1 MARIA
6 VGGWQHET
14 NTFAPAKADFAAF
27 EETGGWP
34 GLSRGREMFDAV
46 EGVHLPITG
55 AMETLDRR
63 GHELVPLLWCA
74 ATPSAHVTEDAFER
88 IAQMLLSDLKQA
100 LPVDGVYLD
109 LHGAMVCEHFED
121 GEGEFLKRLR
131 ALVGDDLPVAVSLDL
146 HANVTE
152 DMVRHATVLDI
163 FRAYPHV
170 DMGETGARTAEH
182 LHRLIETGERWASAF
197 RRTDFVIPLNW
208 GCTLVD
214 PAKSL
219 YERVPDLIADQV
231 TAVSL
236 ACGFHLS
243 DIAEMG
249 PGMVAYALDQ
259 DAADSAADALLE
271 LVNESEAAF
280 AGRIWDPG
288 EAVAEAINRA
298 AGAGAPVVLADTQ
311 DNPGGGGT
319 GDSTGLL
326 RALVEG
332 RASGAVLGVL
342 CDPDAAAAAH
352 AAGVG
357 AQLSLDLGGKSGAAG
372 QEPYA
377 AHYKVLA
384 LGDGRFTATGPM
396 WLGSRMR
403 LGPMALLEVSGVR
416 VLVGSKAE
424 QAADQ
429 SMFRHLGVEP
439 AEQSIMALKSSVHF
453 RNDFQ
458 DIADSVLVVAAP
470 GPVYAD
476 PGRLDF
482 LNMRP
487 GVRLV
492 PRGSPD

>member
-6 VGGWQHET
+6 VAGWQHET
-14 NTFAPAKADFAAF
+14 NTFAPVKADFAAF
-27 EETGGWP
+27 EQAGGWP

-55 AMETLDRR
+55 AIETLDRH
-63 GHELVPLLWCA
+63 GHQLVPLRWCA

-88 IAQMLLSDLKQA
+88 ISEMLLVDLERA

-109 LHGAMVCEHFED
+109 LHGAMVCEHLQD
-121 GEGEFLKRLR
+121 GEGELLRRLR
-131 ALVGDDLPVAVSLDL
+131 ALVGDDLPVTVSLDL
-146 HANVTE
+146 HANLTE
-152 DMVRHATVLDI
+152 AMARHTSVLDAY
-163 FRAYPHV
+163 RTYPHV
-170 DMGETGARTAEH
+170 DMGETGARAAGH
-182 LHRLIETGERWASAF
+182 LHRLLETGERWATAL
-197 RRTDFVIPLNW
+197 RRTPFVIPLNW

-219 YERVPDLIADQV
+219 YAQLPHLIADPV

-236 ACGFHLS
+236 ACGFPLA

-249 PGMVAYALDQ
+249 PGMVAYGRDQ

-271 LVNESEAAF
+271 LVNDNEAAF
-280 AGRIWDPG
+280 AGRIWDAH
-288 EAVAEAINRA
+288 EAVAEALARA
-298 AGAGAPVVLADTQ
+298 GSASGPVILADTQ

-319 GDSTGLL
+319 GDTTGLL

-332 RASGAVLGVL
+332 GATGAVLGLLV
-342 CDPDAAAAAH
+342 DPDAATAAH

-357 AQLSLDLGGKSGAAG
+357 AQLSLELGGKSAAAD
-372 QEPYA
+372 QAPYA
-377 AHYKVLA
+377 GRYKVLA

-403 LGPMALLEVSGVR
+403 LGPMALLEVGGVR
-416 VLVGSKAE
+416 VAVASKAM

-429 SMFRHLGVEP
+429 AMFRHLGVEP
-439 AEQSIMALKSSVHF
+439 AGQSVMALKSSVHF

-458 DIADSVLVVAAP
+458 DIADSILVAAAP

-482 LNMRP
+482 RNLRP
-487 GVRLV
+487 GLRLT
-492 PRGSPD
+492 PRTKPG

>member
-14 NTFAPAKADFAAF
+14 NTFAPVKADFAAF

-34 GLSRGREMFDAV
+34 GLSRGGELFDAV

-63 GHELVPLLWCA
+63 GHELVPLLWCS

-88 IAQMLLSDLKQA
+88 IAQMLLSDLEHA

-152 DMVRHATVLDI
+152 DMVRYATVLDI

-236 ACGFHLS
+236 ACGFHLA

-259 DAADSAADALLE
+259 GAADNAADALLE

-288 EAVAEAINRA
+288 EAVAEAISRA
-298 AGAGAPVVLADTQ
+298 AGAGAPVIIADTQ

-332 RASGAVLGVL
+332 QATGAVLGVL
-342 CDPDAAAAAH
+342 CDGQAAAAAH

-357 AQLSLDLGGKSGAAG
+357 AQLSLDLGGKSGADG
-372 QEPYA
+372 QQPYA
-377 AHYKVLA
+377 AHYQVLA

-458 DIADSVLVVAAP
+458 DIADSILVVAAP

-482 LNMRP
+482 RNMRA

-492 PRGSPD
+492 PRGN

>member
-6 VGGWQHET
+6 IGGWQHET
-14 NTFAPAKADFAAF
+14 NTFAPVKADFAAF
-27 EETGGWP
+27 EEAGGWP
-34 GLSRGREMFDAV
+34 GLSRGQELFDAV

-55 AMETLDRR
+55 AMEALDRH

-88 IAQMLLSDLKQA
+88 ISEMFLSDLEKV

-131 ALVGDDLPVAVSLDL
+131 ALLGDDVPVAVSLDL

-152 DMVRHATVLDI
+152 AMVRNASVLDI
-163 FRAYPHV
+163 YRAYPHV
-170 DMGETGARTAEH
+170 DMGETGARTAAH
-182 LHRLIETGERWASAF
+182 LHRLLETGERWASAF

-219 YERVPDLIADQV
+219 YGKMPGLIAEPV

-236 ACGFHLS
+236 ALGFHLA

-249 PGMVAYALDQ
+249 PGMVAYARDQ
-259 DAADSAADALLE
+259 KAADKAADALLQW
-271 LVNESEAAF
+271 VNEQEAAF
-280 AGRIWDPG
+280 AGRIWDPD
-288 EAVAEAINRA
+288 EAVAEAITRANRA
-298 AGAGAPVVLADTQ
+298 DAPVVLADTQ

-332 RASGAVLGVL
+332 QATGAVLGLL
-342 CDPDAAAAAH
+342 CDPRAAAAAH
-352 AAGVG
+352 TAGVG
-357 AQLSLDLGGKSGAAG
+357 AQLSLDLGGKSGADG
-372 QEPYA
+372 QHPYSA
-377 AHYKVLA
+377 DYKVLA

-403 LGPMALLEVSGVR
+403 LGPMALLEISGVR
-416 VLVGSKAE
+416 IVVASKAM

-439 AEQSIMALKSSVHF
+439 AEQSIVALKSSVHF

-458 DIADSVLVVAAP
+458 DIADSILVVAAP

-476 PGRLDF
+476 PSRLDF
-482 LNMRP
+482 RNFRS

-492 PRGSPD
+492 PRGK

>member
-14 NTFAPAKADFAAF
+14 NTFAPVKADFAAF
-27 EETGGWP
+27 EEAGGWP

-88 IAQMLLSDLKQA
+88 IARMLLSDLEQA

-152 DMVRHATVLDI
+152 DMVRYATVLDI

-208 GCTLVD
+208 GCTLMD

-219 YERVPDLIADQV
+219 YARVPDLIADQV

-236 ACGFHLS
+236 ACGFHLA

-259 DAADSAADALLE
+259 DAADNAADALLE
-271 LVNESEAAF
+271 LVNENEAAF

-288 EAVAEAINRA
+288 EAVAEAISRA
-298 AGAGAPVVLADTQ
+298 ASAGAPVVLADTQ

-332 RASGAVLGVL
+332 QASGAVLGVL
-342 CDPDAAAAAH
+342 CDPGAAAAAH

-372 QEPYA
+372 QQPYA

-439 AEQSIMALKSSVHF
+439 AEQSIIALKSSVHF

-482 LNMRP
+482 RNMRP